1 MPRQYRSFT
10 VTIPAGTQKSAPILA
25 SIGFPP
31 FTVSEIDVLIPPG
44 PNGRMGF
51 QIAVSGT
58 QVIPWNA
65 GEWVVTNNER
75 LSYQVDGYPDSGAW
89 QLRGYNTG
97 VYDHTIQVRFAL
109 DPVAPAPSATVA
121 AVTTAQLSN
130 VPDQTDAQTADA
142 QAALD
147 DLLAQVAAQGGAQ

>member
-1 MPRQYRSFT
+1 MARQYRSFT
-10 VTIPAGTQKSAPILA
+10 VTIPANTPIAAPVLT
-25 SIGFPP
+25 SVGFPQ
-31 FTVSEIDVLIPPG
+31 FTVTEIDVLVPPG

-65 GEWVVTNNER
+65 GEWIVTNNER
-75 LSYQVDGYPDSGAW
+75 LSFPVDGYPDSGAW

-97 VYDHTIQVRFAL
+97 VYPHTLQVRFAL
-109 DPVAPAPSATVA
+109 EPVAAVPSATLPV
-121 AVTTAQLSN
+121 VTTAQLSN

-147 DLLAQVAAQGGAQ
+147 DLLAQVQAQAGGS